1 MAFTGAPNAW
11 GLLLRTIDI
20 RPRELTCI
28 TTSGQG
34 IIAACKDIVTIYDA
48 ITGVLQ
54 QSLSAPEIVTK
65 IQASSDGSTL
75 FFAHYTS
82 ATMWDFQTGGLIHT
96 FNPGDR
102 VNDIALSITGDH
114 IACGL
119 SGGSVKFWNI
129 YTKQQGRGFWND
141 QPVVAIHW
149 LSPVELVVATERSVC
164 IHEIGSGL
172 TSNTVT
178 IPGHVWGLVYLSND
192 EFLVGTSMPYVETN
206 YKEQCSFKVISR
218 RRWSTLY
225 KKQSLR
231 RIGQLVLQKRESPM
245 YQGQLTHS
253 TIVGNEIACITPPSG
268 VQSFSTESH
277 TWTNKPPLLS
287 AAMSVA
293 VSLNRNLVVRTKDS
307 IQIFSI
313 GVLTSHED
321 RNDVRTSGIY
331 LLGENHILCFQS
343 TGHVTLLELKTM
355 RRLSPNGDD
364 TPLFQSAP
372 SVASSSSDSLAYKGT
387 LEYPKLV
394 EAWWSGDPLNR
405 TPDLPSIM
413 KAWRSGNPLE
423 RIESVPGL
431 SLIGFSPG
439 HTMIIV
445 IGDADM
451 EYLWVE
457 DVEHGT
463 ILAWIPL
470 RYEIRMGEI
479 HGLYFDSETRFY
491 IQIDGPMAQRIKI
504 PFNIIAPPSDSD
516 PYTIIRGEPVRSA
529 KYPERPSYTFD
540 ANFEWVLDARSRK
553 ICWISPGNL
562 RRGSGGHF
570 WVGRSLVMVGDDGV
584 VRKVTFKEPDC

>member
-1 MAFTGAPNAW
+1 VTAFTGAPNAW

-28 TTSGQG
+28 TTSSQG
-34 IIAACKDIVTIYDA
+34 IIAACKDIVNIYDA

-54 QSLSAPEIVTK
+54 QSLSAPENVTK

-75 FFAHYTS
+75 FFAHLFS
-82 ATMWDFQTGGLIHT
+82 VTMWDFQTGGLIHT
-96 FNPGDR
+96 FTPEDW

-119 SGGSVKFWNI
+119 HGGSVEFWNI
-129 YTKQQGRGFWND
+129 HTKQQGRGFGNG

-149 LSPVELVVATERSVC
+149 SSPVELVVATPSSVY

-192 EFLVGTSMPYVETN
+192 EFLVGTS
-206 YKEQCSFKVISR
+206 
-218 RRWSTLY
+218 TLDAC
-225 KKQSLR
+225 SLR
-231 RIGQLVLQKRESPM
+231 IILRLRPSVHPLHKKRSPKRLGQLVLQERESPM
-245 YQGQLTHS
+245 YQGQLTHL
-253 TIVGNEIACITPPSG
+253 TIVGNEITCIIPPSG

-277 TWTNKPPLLS
+277 DWTNKPPLLN

-355 RRLSPNGDD
+355 RRLSPIGDD
-364 TPLFQSAP
+364 IPLFQSAP
-372 SVASSSSDSLAYKGT
+372 NLSSSDSSARRAVQAPGF
-387 LEYPKLV
+387 
-394 EAWWSGDPLNR
+394 
-405 TPDLPSIM
+405 PSFM
-413 KAWRSGNPLE
+413 KEWRSGKPLE
-423 RIESVPGL
+423 RTESVPCF
-431 SLIGFSPG
+431 SLIGLSPG

-445 IGDADM
+445 IGNADM
-451 EYLWVE
+451 GYLWVE

-463 ILAWIPL
+463 ILAWAPL
-470 RYEIRMGEI
+470 SEELWMGEV

-491 IQIDGPMAQRIKI
+491 LEIDGTSKHVRVPYDITTSLS
-504 PFNIIAPPSDSD
+504 PS
-516 PYTIIRGEPVRSA
+516 PYTHLQSGIVKGEPELLSKPRA
-529 KYPERPSYTFD
+529 RPPYTLD
-540 ANFEWVLDARSRK
+540 ANCEWVLDASSRK
-553 ICWISPGNL
+553 ICWISPSNL
-562 RRGSGGHF
+562 RRGGGGHF
-570 WVGRSLVMVGDDGV
+570 WVGRSLFMVGDDGV